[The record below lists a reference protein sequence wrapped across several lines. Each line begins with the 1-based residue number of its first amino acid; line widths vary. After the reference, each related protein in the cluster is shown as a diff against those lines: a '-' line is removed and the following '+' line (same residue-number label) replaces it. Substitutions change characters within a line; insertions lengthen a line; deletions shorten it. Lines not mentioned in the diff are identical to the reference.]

1 MKMRW
6 LKDCL
11 RNILNQPSISGTPTR
26 SCIESKT
33 DFSSTYHFLFIENTS
48 DRGTCYH
55 CVKIFVRTVN
65 IIEKI
70 ESEHIINRYETP
82 RSPPQLKLYF

>member
-1 MKMRW
+1 MIYVADNGW
-6 LKDCL
+6 IIHASSNLKRPL
-11 RNILNQPSISGTPTR
+11 GTPTR
-26 SCIESKT
+26 TCIESKT

-70 ESEHIINRYETP
+70 ESKE
-82 RSPPQLKLYF
+82 

>member
-1 MKMRW
+1 MISCTRT
-6 LKDCL
+6 
-11 RNILNQPSISGTPTR
+11 ILNFPFISGKPTR
-26 SCIESKT
+26 TCIESKT
-33 DFSSTYHFLFIENTS
+33 DFSSTYHFLFIEKTS

-70 ESEHIINRYETP
+70 ESEDIVIPWDAEALR
-82 RSPPQLKLYF
+82 

>member
-1 MKMRW
+1 MYVQVKTS
-6 LKDCL
+6 LT
-11 RNILNQPSISGTPTR
+11 LNLPSISGTPART
-26 SCIESKT
+26 CIESKT
-33 DFSSTYHFLFIENTS
+33 DYSSTYHFLFIEKTS

-70 ESEHIINRYETP
+70 ESEAIIIRYETP
-82 RSPPQLKLYF
+82 RPSANKLYF

>member
-1 MKMRW
+1 MA
-6 LKDCL
+6 LV
-11 RNILNQPSISGTPTR
+11 TPTR
-26 SCIESKT
+26 TCIESKT

-70 ESEHIINRYETP
+70 ESKE
-82 RSPPQLKLYF
+82 